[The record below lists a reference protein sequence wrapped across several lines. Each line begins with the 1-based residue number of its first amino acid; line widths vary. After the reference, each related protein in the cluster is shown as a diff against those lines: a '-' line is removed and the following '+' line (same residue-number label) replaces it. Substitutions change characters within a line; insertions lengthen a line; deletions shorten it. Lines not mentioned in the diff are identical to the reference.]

1 LSVYIGGG
9 VPLGEKMTTARG
21 TEDDELLLYMR
32 PDEDLRE
39 RRRFRPWE
47 GEFRLF
53 RSPKVVKLEDHRA
66 PGEMLTI
73 LARIRQRREACRV
86 R

>member
-1 LSVYIGGG
+1 
-9 VPLGEKMTTARG
+9 MTAYDRRP
-21 TEDDELLLYMR
+21 EDDDDRAELLLYMR
-32 PDEDLRE
+32 PEEDLRE

-53 RSPKVVKLEDHRA
+53 RSPKVMKLEDHRA

-73 LARIRQRREACRV
+73 LARIRQRREARRV